1 MANPWQRVGSS
12 QLVLGVNL
20 VCMSNQNIVFHREW
34 HHQRCVSNF
43 CVWPELDFA
52 CGLVHRGLQLGSDT
66 SLPPKSCGRDEWA
79 KRPVMATSPRLAS
92 SSGSGQ
98 EIARES
104 KTGARSWAQLCKSKH
119 RLQKVVGISGEWI
132 FFFFTW
138 VTEQSRRGRHELKR
152 ISFLVKSF
160 YRDRSSSGN

>member
-1 MANPWQRVGSS
+1 MANTWQPVGSS
-12 QLVLGVNL
+12 QIVLGVNL

-34 HHQRCVSNF
+34 HPRCVSNF

-52 CGLVHRGLQLGSDT
+52 SGLVHRGLQLGSDT
-66 SLPPKSCGRDEWA
+66 SLPPKSCGGDEWA
-79 KRPVMATSPRLAS
+79 KRPVTATSPRLAS

-132 FFFFTW
+132 FFFLLEL
-138 VTEQSRRGRHELKR
+138 TEQSRRGRHELKR
-152 ISFLVKSF
+152 VSFLVKSF